1 MTDVFLLDEDRAPS
15 VEQPG
20 LAQVIDLLEHI
31 TTKREVERRDMLAS
45 TFVSLTL
52 DELMIL
58 VTEVS
63 RSIFDQLAAQL
74 MLRTPERSRRLGRNI
89 PAQGTRQR
97 MPTAECTAVLE
108 MPGVRPRISRTWRRS
123 AALPYFLPPEFDEV
137 EALFAPCGTFLASRS
152 VLLDLDLLIGLDA
165 LSLAGGQMPFVCD
178 RVQHS

>member
-74 MLRTPERSRRLGRNI
+74 MLRTPEEVAALRAQYPQL
-89 PAQGTRQR
+89 QGTEAKDAGR
-97 MPTAECTAVLE
+97 AE
-108 MPGVRPRISRTWRRS
+108 
-123 AALPYFLPPEFDEV
+123 
-137 EALFAPCGTFLASRS
+137 
-152 VLLDLDLLIGLDA
+152 
-165 LSLAGGQMPFVCD
+165 
-178 RVQHS
+178 